1 MPSSF
6 LARAGA
12 LAAALLLG
20 TGPAALADPTVPP
33 LEQVAGGG
41 KCAAPSNT
49 LFSGTPWP
57 QKRLAPQRVWP
68 LTKGEGQLVA
78 VVDSGVDAVPQFAGH
93 VRPVVN
99 IVSPSGKE
107 ADCLGHGTFVASLIA
122 AQPREGTGFAGV
134 APGATILPLRQ
145 TDSAGGSASAM
156 AKAIV
161 EAVDAGARVVN
172 ISATTFHSSEDLE
185 TAVRYASQHDAVIV
199 ASAANEAENGNPTAY
214 PAAYPDVIA
223 VSAIAADG
231 SRGRFS
237 ETGDFVD
244 LAAPGVDVVGLSAAG
259 TGHVVAQGTSFASP
273 FVAGAAALVRA
284 YHPKLT
290 AQQVKHRLEVTA
302 DRPGTNVPDPRVGW
316 GVVNPYAAVTAV
328 LPEEFAGKSIVDDR
342 QVVVPP
348 PALVAPDDPTRLVAM
363 LSAAGAVLVIGVA
376 WVLRG
381 AVPRGR
387 RRGWRSGGSTVPF
400 VTNPTTATAE
410 TALYKQTGREP
421 SPPTFDRISK

>member
-1 MPSSF
+1 MLSSF

-12 LAAALLLG
+12 LTAVLLLG

-33 LEQVAGGG
+33 LEQVSGGG

-57 QKRLAPQRVWP
+57 QKRLSPARVWP
-68 LTKGEGQLVA
+68 LTRGEGQLVA
-78 VVDSGVDAVPQFAGH
+78 VVDSGVDEVPQLAGH

-99 IVSPSGKE
+99 IVSPSGGE
-107 ADCLGHGTFVASLIA
+107 ADCVGHGTFVASLIA

-134 APGATILPLRQ
+134 APGVTILPLRQ

-161 EAVDAGARVVN
+161 EGVNAGARVIN
-172 ISATTFHSSEDLE
+172 ISATSFHPSQDLE
-185 TAVRYASQHDAVIV
+185 TAVRYASQRDVVIV

-231 SRGRFS
+231 SRGKFS

-273 FVAGAAALVRA
+273 FVAGTAALVRA
-284 YHPKLT
+284 RYPKLT
-290 AQQVKHRLEVTA
+290 AGQVKRRLEATA
-302 DRPGTNVPDPRVGW
+302 DRPGMNVPDPQVGW

-328 LPEEFAGKSIVDDR
+328 LPEESSGKSTVDTR
-342 QVVVPP
+342 PVVVPP
-348 PALVAPDDPTRLVAM
+348 PNRAAPDDPTRLAAVFA
-363 LSAAGAVLVIGVA
+363 AAGAVLVIGVA

-387 RRGWRSGGSTVPF
+387 RGRRSGGV
-400 VTNPTTATAE
+400 
-410 TALYKQTGREP
+410 K
-421 SPPTFDRISK
+421 

>member
-1 MPSSF
+1 MPSS
-6 LARAGA
+6 LLVRVGSLTAV
-12 LAAALLLG
+12 LLLVI
-20 TGPAALADPTVPP
+20 GPAASADPTVPP
-33 LEQVAGGG
+33 LEQVSGGA
-41 KCAAPSNT
+41 KCAAPSNA
-49 LFSGTPWP
+49 LFPGTPWP
-57 QKRLAPQRVWP
+57 QKRLALGRVWP

-78 VVDSGVDAVPQFAGH
+78 VVDSGVDAVPQLAGH

-99 IVSPSGKE
+99 IVAPSGKE
-107 ADCLGHGTFVASLIA
+107 ADCVGHGTFVASLIA

-161 EAVDAGARVVN
+161 EAVNAGAGVVN
-172 ISATTFHSSEDLE
+172 ISATTFHPSQDLE
-185 TAVRYASQHDAVIV
+185 AAVRYASQRDVVIV

-214 PAAYPDVIA
+214 PAAYPEVIA

-273 FVAGAAALVRA
+273 FVAGTAALVRA
-284 YHPKLT
+284 HHPKLT
-290 AQQVKHRLEVTA
+290 AKQVKHRLEATA
-302 DRPGTNVPDPRVGW
+302 DRPGTNVPDPQVGW

-328 LPEEFAGKSIVDDR
+328 LPEEFAGKSTVDD
-342 QVVVPP
+342 QPVVVPP
-348 PALVAPDDPTRLVAM
+348 PAPAASGGPARLAAM
-363 LSAAGAVLVIGVA
+363 VSAAGAVLVIGAA

-387 RRGWRSGGSTVPF
+387 RRGRRSGGT
-400 VTNPTTATAE
+400 E
-410 TALYKQTGREP
+410 
-421 SPPTFDRISK
+421 